1 MESLSLLQQPAL
13 APGVATLAGLMS
25 LYESNYRRL
34 LRLIPEKRFG
44 FDAAVSRSELDHD
57 LHLEVLARDK
67 YTLTLRLTYLF
78 RQGLNPD
85 SADQANPDLVV
96 RIYHDAGLAE
106 AMDHRD
112 HAPAP
117 KHAFPERLA
126 DSWRRNVLLNKW
138 LDFLLGRGHGFAL
151 AGRPRALAAETV

>member
-1 MESLSLLQQPAL
+1 
-13 APGVATLAGLMS
+13 MS

-34 LRLIPEKRFG
+34 LRLIPEKRFAY
-44 FDAAVSRSELDHD
+44 DAAVSRSELDHD
-57 LHLEVLARDK
+57 LHLQVLARDK

-78 RQGLNPD
+78 REGLNADP
-85 SADQANPDLVV
+85 ADQANPDLVV
-96 RIYHDAGLAE
+96 RVYHDAGLAE

-112 HAPAP
+112 YAPAP
-117 KHAFPERLA
+117 KGAYAERLA

-151 AGRPRALAAETV
+151 AGRPRVLAVESV